1 MVSGQSGSMLE
12 NVVLHVEMAQKN
24 KNKDE
29 RATILRQRLEETF
42 VRRTPKET
50 PHETQIVKIYRN
62 VRVNILS

>member
-42 VRRTPKET
+42 VKRT